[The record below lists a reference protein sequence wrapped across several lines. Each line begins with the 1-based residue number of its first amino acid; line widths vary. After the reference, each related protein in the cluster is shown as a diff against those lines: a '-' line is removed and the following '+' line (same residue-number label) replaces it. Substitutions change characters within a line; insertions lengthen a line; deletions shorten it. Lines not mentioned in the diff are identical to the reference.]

1 MSRGSGRTG
10 GGLSRSLKV
19 KPKGAGVKPF
29 LLRGS
34 INLGVVQA
42 TEIPYTEG
50 MDSKARKHYKEEVL
64 RKHPETLTVDYKK
77 ALRNRV
83 KTNYVF
89 YTAHPTAWRSALH
102 QTYSDTE
109 ERDINNAVQVKAYAD
124 DSHFKDVI
132 TVNLYHTGTV
142 VVQGSQT
149 QLNNFQQDFQ
159 ELKEKAELNR
169 SIVTYQGAC

>member
-19 KPKGAGVKPF
+19 KPKGAGVKP
-29 LLRGS
+29 LLLSGS

-42 TEIPYTEG
+42 IEIPYPEG
-50 MDSKARKHYKEEVL
+50 MDSEAGKHHKGEVL

-89 YTAHPTAWRSALH
+89 YTAHPTAWRTALH
-102 QTYSDTE
+102 QIYLDTE
-109 ERDINNAVQVKAYAD
+109 ERDINNAVQVKVYVD
-124 DSHFKDVI
+124 DSHLKVI

>member
-1 MSRGSGRTG
+1 MSQGSGRTG
-10 GGLSRSLKV
+10 RGLSRSLKV
-19 KPKGAGVKPF
+19 KPKGAGVKP
-29 LLRGS
+29 LLLSGS

-42 TEIPYTEG
+42 IEIPYPEG
-50 MDSKARKHYKEEVL
+50 MDSEAGKHHKGEVL

-109 ERDINNAVQVKAYAD
+109 ERDINNAVQVKVYVD
-124 DSHFKDVI
+124 DSHLKVI